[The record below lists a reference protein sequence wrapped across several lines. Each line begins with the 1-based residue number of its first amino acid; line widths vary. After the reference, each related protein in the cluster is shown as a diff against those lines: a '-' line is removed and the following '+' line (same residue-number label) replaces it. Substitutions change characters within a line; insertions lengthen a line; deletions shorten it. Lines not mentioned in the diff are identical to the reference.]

1 MAKSKKYYVVWKGVQ
16 TGIFDNWEECKRNVE
31 GVQGGSVYK
40 SFPTLQE
47 AELAFSQ
54 DPELYIKKRQSA
66 MKPILDALYG
76 SPITPSIA
84 VDGAYSS
91 ASRQAEYQ
99 GVYTETG
106 TLLFKQGPFLDGTNN
121 VMEFLAIVHALA
133 WCKQNQN
140 NMPIYS
146 DSRNAIKWVKD
157 KKAATKMKKT
167 ARNERL
173 FELIARAEHW
183 LKENTYSNQLLK
195 WETQTWGEIPAD
207 FGRK

>member
-91 ASRQAEYQ
+91 ASKQAEYQ

-133 WCKQNQN
+133 WCKQNQLN
-140 NMPIYS
+140 LPIYS